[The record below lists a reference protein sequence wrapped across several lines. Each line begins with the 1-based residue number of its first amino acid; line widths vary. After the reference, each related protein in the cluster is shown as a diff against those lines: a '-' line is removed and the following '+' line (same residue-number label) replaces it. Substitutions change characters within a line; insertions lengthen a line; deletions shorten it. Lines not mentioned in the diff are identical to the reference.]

1 MDIIYCLSVYDSLI
15 YRIMGQRLSG
25 LVRATITMVF
35 FVLFDKTQSVAF
47 FSWKWPIV
55 RQIFQEVFCFV
66 NFDNVLS
73 RSYAWTSHS
82 TSTRFL
88 FWFCF
93 NLVKF
98 LFNMILFCVDL
109 TSSLLKTLTNQTFG
123 INRILIQN
131 GPTDKLSIPNR

>member
-1 MDIIYCLSVYDSLI
+1 MDIISCLSVYDSLI
-15 YRIMGQRLSG
+15 YRIMGQRFSSSHYYYG
-25 LVRATITMVF
+25 IFCSVQF
-35 FVLFDKTQSVAF
+35 KKTQSVAF

-93 NLVKF
+93 NLVTF